1 MFISK
6 EEKKQLEDAIE
17 QANTNIDSLF
27 KKLNIR
33 EKELQELREQRSS
46 MEVQINEIKSA
57 IDLLYESRG
66 EYLPKS
72 QFVEVLNKRVAPK
85 FDEIEN
91 SLESM
96 RDDAL
101 INKREM
107 NKAYRQYLSLRKSL
121 LVPTKNIRKKSKK
134 K

>member
-1 MFISK
+1 
-6 EEKKQLEDAIE
+6 LY
-17 QANTNIDSLF
+17 